1 MADTW
6 NADSDNQ
13 LVTNKAVLNAISLG
27 VFSLNSGQS
36 VPDDREVMRKS
47 EALLRLSIDSSNPF
61 LASKASNQV
70 IAKRDLIRNFTYA
83 TLLYGIPV
91 KFQFNGWNT
100 SLLACGNY
108 STAIN
113 TTVFHDDPIA
123 VNTVIYGYYIGG
135 ITTGRWYYIDGYAI
149 QISANPTYNSTTL
162 LYNATISTA
171 TSCGSAPSSGVYLAD
186 RYTCSSC
193 NLLEQGILVKGVS
206 GLTINNFYTGND
218 LYTYKITSTSSG
230 TTDISVSGSG
240 FANCSS
246 VPCI

>member
-6 NADSDNQ
+6 GGNSDNQ

-27 VFSLNSGQS
+27 VFSLNAGQS

-47 EALLRLSIDSSNPF
+47 EALQRLNIDSGNPF
-61 LASKASNQV
+61 LAGKASTAA
-70 IAKRDLIRNFTYA
+70 IAKRDLITNFTY
-83 TLLYGIPV
+83 TNQLYGIPI

-100 SLLACGNY
+100 ALLACGNY
-108 STAIN
+108 TTAYN
-113 TTVFHDDPIA
+113 TTVYYNDPVA
-123 VNTVIYGYYIGG
+123 VNTVISGYYIGS
-135 ITTGRWYYIDGYAI
+135 ITTARWYYLDGVAI
-149 QISANPTYNSTTL
+149 RISTNPTYNSNTML
-162 LYNATISTA
+162 WSATISSA

-193 NLLEQGILVKGVS
+193 NLLDQGVVVKGVS

-218 LYTYKITSTSSG
+218 LYTYKITGTTTG

-240 FANCSS
+240 FASCSS